1 MRPAVV
7 PSVFFRGTALAEAIV
22 EYQAA
27 LLRHLFG
34 VPLMLFALGAASSVL
49 DALQSLATTKSS
61 PSQST
66 TSSQGAS
73 QGATSPFDFLGTSG
87 TTTGA
92 ASGPSAPGWS
102 RISPETMS
110 ALIAAQSQSGSAT
123 ASSTNPSDALQDLFS
138 QIDADG
144 SGQIS
149 KSEFENALG
158 AGGTNLAQADDVFA
172 KLDQDG
178 DGSVSL
184 DEMKSALQGASG
196 HHGGHHHHARAAGAD
211 GTGDPA
217 SANGT
222 SNTDPLLQALNAQTA
237 PTSLTGAGSTSPYD
251 LFDQLMQRQAQS
263 FSSATSAALSV

>member
-1 MRPAVV
+1 
-7 PSVFFRGTALAEAIV
+7 
-22 EYQAA
+22 
-27 LLRHLFG
+27 
-34 VPLMLFALGAASSVL
+34 MLFALGAASSVL

-61 PSQST
+61 SQSA
-66 TSSQGAS
+66 TSSQGAT

-87 TTTGA
+87 TTTGS

-123 ASSTNPSDALQDLFS
+123 ASSASPSDALQDLFS

-144 SGQIS
+144 NGQIS

-196 HHGGHHHHARAAGAD
+196 HHGGHHHHAHAAGRAERA
-211 GTGDPA
+211 TRPA
-217 SANGT
+217 
-222 SNTDPLLQALNAQTA
+222 PTA
-237 PTSLTGAGSTSPYD
+237 PRTPIRYCKP
-251 LFDQLMQRQAQS
+251 
-263 FSSATSAALSV
+263 

>member
-1 MRPAVV
+1 MARAIGAENSAGCGRSCPVRSAVRMRPAVV

-61 PSQST
+61 SPQSAT
-66 TSSQGAS
+66 FSQGVT
-73 QGATSPFDFLGTSG
+73 QGATSPFDFLGTNG
-87 TTTGA
+87 TTAGS

-123 ASSTNPSDALQDLFS
+123 ASSTSPSDALQDLFS
-138 QIDADG
+138 QIDADRN
-144 SGQIS
+144 GQIS

-158 AGGTNLAQADDVFA
+158 AGGTNVAQADDVFA

-184 DEMKSALQGASG
+184 DEMKSALQSASG
-196 HHGGHHHHARAAGAD
+196 HHGGHHHHPHAAG
-211 GTGDPA
+211 
-217 SANGT
+217 SA
-222 SNTDPLLQALNAQTA
+222 
-237 PTSLTGAGSTSPYD
+237 
-251 LFDQLMQRQAQS
+251 RC
-263 FSSATSAALSV
+263 AAR

>member
-1 MRPAVV
+1 
-7 PSVFFRGTALAEAIV
+7 
-22 EYQAA
+22 
-27 LLRHLFG
+27 
-34 VPLMLFALGAASSVL
+34 
-49 DALQSLATTKSS
+49 
-61 PSQST
+61 
-66 TSSQGAS
+66 
-73 QGATSPFDFLGTSG
+73 
-87 TTTGA
+87 
-92 ASGPSAPGWS
+92 
-102 RISPETMS
+102 MS

-123 ASSTNPSDALQDLFS
+123 ASSTSPSDALQDLFS

-144 SGQIS
+144 NGQIS

-158 AGGTNLAQADDVFA
+158 AGGTNLAQADNVFA

-196 HHGGHHHHARAAGAD
+196 HHGGHHHHSHAAGS

-217 SANGT
+217 GANGT

-251 LFDQLMQRQAQS
+251 LFDQLMQRQN

>member
-1 MRPAVV
+1 
-7 PSVFFRGTALAEAIV
+7 
-22 EYQAA
+22 
-27 LLRHLFG
+27 
-34 VPLMLFALGAASSVL
+34 MLFALGAASSVL

-61 PSQST
+61 PSQSA
-66 TSSQGAS
+66 TSSQGAT

-110 ALIAAQSQSGSAT
+110 ALIAAQSQSGSASP
-123 ASSTNPSDALQDLFS
+123 SSTSPSDALQDLFS

-158 AGGTNLAQADDVFA
+158 AGGTNVAQADDVFA

-184 DEMKSALQGASG
+184 DEMKSALQGAGG
-196 HHGGHHHHARAAGAD
+196 HHGGHHHHAHAAAP
-211 GTGDPA
+211 GDPA
-217 SANGT
+217 SASGT

-251 LFDQLMQRQAQS
+251 LFDQLMQRQN